1 MASAAASLLGF
12 NPAAGAMP
20 RAPGPPLQTRA
31 RGPGSATPPAW
42 PGATHWRTL
51 EPQSHGKP
59 PAQSRTLRS
68 QQRPE
73 PIPGAP
79 SASAAKRMSFVNALH
94 LAGPEASTPRLGA
107 APWGLTL
114 SRQLQAALLGS
125 GLCLQYEMASSFLST
140 LRKYLPCLSSALF
153 VSLMPFYP

>member
-1 MASAAASLLGF
+1 MPQAWGQPGPARSWPSSADPRTGTRALPHTRPGPAPLTGGHWTCTATASRQ
-12 NPAAGAMP
+12 P
-20 RAPGPPLQTRA
+20 RA
-31 RGPGSATPPAW
+31 
-42 PGATHWRTL
+42 
-51 EPQSHGKP
+51 E
-59 PAQSRTLRS
+59 RTLRS

-79 SASAAKRMSFVNALH
+79 SASAAKRMSVVNTLH
-94 LAGPEASTPRLGA
+94 LAGPEASTPRLGS

-125 GLCLQYEMASSFLST
+125 GLCLRYKMASSFLST